1 MLPQIIMIV
10 LIVVGFLCNQALAG
24 QRMAKFNVF
33 QSALSIAISAALL
46 TWGGFFAEIGTPQIL
61 YITMYTLSFTLSGM
75 LHGKHPTSK
84 RSALAGVLSYA
95 AVIALQYWGG
105 FYDVM
110 I

>member
-10 LIVVGFLCNQALAG
+10 LLVVGFLFNQALAG

-33 QSALSIAISAALL
+33 HSALSIAISAALL
-46 TWGGFFAEIGTPQIL
+46 TWGGFFAEVGTPQIL
-61 YITMYTLSFTLSGM
+61 YITMYAIGFITHSL
-75 LHGKHPTSK
+75 LHGKHPTTK
-84 RSALAGVLSYA
+84 RSALAGVFTYA